1 MLSSPTPGTARILLV
16 VLVWTLT
23 SEIALGTDLRV
34 LPASARPDGE
44 VRLLRDH
51 LRPLVHAAL
60 DRRLQ
65 AYEALKTPEQ
75 IRDYQERL
83 RAEFIE
89 SLGGFPERTPLR
101 PRVVGRLTGD
111 GFRAEKLIYESRPG
125 FHVTA
130 VLYLPEAEPPYPG
143 VLVPCGHSEN
153 GKAAELYQRAAI
165 LMARNGLAV
174 LCYDPVGQGE
184 RKQILEDGAPRSE
197 PAKGRF
203 RPTEEHNLAGV
214 APILLGRNL
223 ATYRIWDGIRS
234 IDYLAGRDDVDESR
248 IGCTGNSGGGLM
260 TAYLMALDPRIAAA
274 ASSCFI
280 TTTRRKNDDP
290 GPGDAEQNI
299 YAQTAYGMD
308 HADYILMRAP
318 KPALILAAT
327 KDFVPIAGAW
337 ETYRQAKRLYTRLG
351 VAERVGLVEA
361 DEKHGFSLHLRT
373 GACRWM
379 RRWLLDRVDEVNEP
393 DFDVFSDRQLQCT
406 PQGQVLLLEGA
417 RSVFQLY
424 RAEEERLRRHRE
436 RSWQPKTDQERR
448 TQVRETAGI
457 RPLSE
462 IPPPAVQ
469 AYGTVRRTGYR
480 IEKLIL
486 QSAGGFPLPAL
497 RFVPEHSRGE
507 WTLYLN
513 GRGKQIDAGP
523 GGPIE
528 SLARGGHPVL
538 AVDLTGLGETESTA
552 WRYDPKYIGNNSAEY
567 FIAYMLG
574 RSLVGMRAEDILACA
589 RYLRV
594 AAEEAKRVNLV
605 AVGRAGIAAL
615 HAAAVEPEL
624 FGRVG
629 IRDSIDSWRRVV
641 ETDVTVDQLENTVH
655 GALRWY
661 DLGDLARLAGK
672 DRVVFDRIRTAS
684 GALLESV
691 GERGGP
697 GD

>member
-1 MLSSPTPGTARILLV
+1 MSSRRVPGTRCARTGSILL
-16 VLVWTLT
+16 LLFPCILLAKTAFG
-23 SEIALGTDLRV
+23 SELRV
-34 LPASARPDGE
+34 LPESKRPQGE

-60 DRRLQ
+60 DRRRQ

-75 IRDYQERL
+75 IRTYQERL

-101 PRVVGRLTGD
+101 PRITGRLEGD

-153 GKAAELYQRAAI
+153 GKTAELYQRAAI

-174 LCYDPVGQGE
+174 LCYDPIGQGE
-184 RKQILEDGAPRSE
+184 RKQLLQDSADRPE

-234 IDYLAGRDDVDESR
+234 IDYLAGRNDIDETR

-260 TAYLMALDPRIAAA
+260 TSYLMALDPRIVAAA
-274 ASSCFI
+274 PSCFI

-318 KPALILAAT
+318 KPTLILAAT

-337 ETYRQAKRLYTRLG
+337 ETYRQAKRLYTRMG
-351 VAERVGLVEA
+351 VAERVDLVEA

-379 RRWLLDRVDEVNEP
+379 RRWLLNRADEVTEP
-393 DFDVFSDRQLQCT
+393 EFDVFSDRQLQCT
-406 PQGQVLLLEGA
+406 PQGQVLLMEGA

-424 RAEEERLRRHRE
+424 RAEETELRSRRE
-436 RSWQPKTDQERR
+436 RAWQGMNDQEKRAK
-448 TQVRETAGI
+448 VRETAGI
-457 RPLSE
+457 RALPE
-462 IPPPAVQ
+462 IPAPAAQ
-469 AYGTVRRTGYR
+469 AAGTVRRAGYR

-486 QSAGGFPLPAL
+486 KSEGGFPLPAL
-497 RFVPEHSRGE
+497 RFLPEHSRGE
-507 WTLYLN
+507 WTLYLD
-513 GRGKQIDAGP
+513 GRGKQAGAGV

-528 SLARGGHPVL
+528 SLVRSGNPVL

-552 WRYDPKYIGNNSAEY
+552 WRYDPRHMGNNSAEY

-574 RSLVGMRAEDILACA
+574 RSLVGMRAEDLLACA
-589 RYLRV
+589 RFLSV
-594 AAEEAKRVNLV
+594 SGEDAKGVNLV
-605 AVGRAGIAAL
+605 AAGRAGVAAL
-615 HAAAVEPEL
+615 HAAAVEPQL
-624 FGRVG
+624 FRRVE

-641 ETDVTVDQLENTVH
+641 ESGITVDQLENTVH

-661 DLGDLARLAGK
+661 DLENLARLAGR
-672 DRVVFDRIRTAS
+672 DSVVFERIRDAS
-684 GALLESV
+684 GAILKS
-691 GERGGP
+691 
-697 GD
+697 D

>member
-1 MLSSPTPGTARILLV
+1 MSSSRVPGTAYLLLV
-16 VLVWTLT
+16 FLAWIMPHETVFG
-23 SEIALGTDLRV
+23 SELRV
-34 LPASARPDGE
+34 LPESERTGGE
-44 VRLLRDH
+44 VRVLRDH

-60 DRRLQ
+60 DQRLE
-65 AYEALKTPEQ
+65 AYEELKTPEQ
-75 IRDYQERL
+75 IRAYQQRL
-83 RAEFIE
+83 RAEFVR

-101 PRVVGRLTGD
+101 PRIVGRLEGD

-130 VLYLPEAEPPYPG
+130 ALYLPETAPPYPG
-143 VLVPCGHSEN
+143 VLLPCGHSGN

-174 LCYDPVGQGE
+174 LCYDPIGQGE
-184 RKQILEDGAPRSE
+184 RKQILQEGAMRSE
-197 PAKGRF
+197 TAKGRF
-203 RPTEEHNLAGV
+203 RPTVEHNLAGV
-214 APILLGRNL
+214 APILLGQNL

-234 IDYLAGRDDVDESR
+234 IDYLAGRDDIDESR

-260 TAYLMALDPRIAAA
+260 TAYLMALDERIVAA

-318 KPALILAAT
+318 KPTLILAAT

-337 ETYRQAKRLYTRLG
+337 ETFRQAKRLYTRLG
-351 VAERVGLVEA
+351 VAERVDLVEA
-361 DEKHGFSLHLRT
+361 DEEHGFSLHLRT

-379 RRWLLDRVDEVNEP
+379 RRWLLNQVDEVTEP

-417 RSVFQLY
+417 RSIFQLY
-424 RAEEERLRRHRE
+424 RAEEAKLRRDRE
-436 RSWQPKTDQERR
+436 RSWRRMTGEERR
-448 TQVRETAGI
+448 ATVREAAGI
-457 RPLSE
+457 RPTSA
-462 IPPPAVQ
+462 IPMPEAQ
-469 AYGTVRRTGYR
+469 AAGTVRRTGCR

-486 QSAGGFPLPAL
+486 KSADGFPLPAL
-497 RFVPEHSRGE
+497 LFVPQNSGGE
-507 WTLYLN
+507 RTLYLN
-513 GRGKQIDAGP
+513 GHGKQADAGP

-528 SLARGGHPVL
+528 SLVRSGHQVL

-574 RSLVGMRAEDILACA
+574 RSLVGMRAEDVLVCA
-589 RYLRV
+589 RYLN
-594 AAEEAKRVNLV
+594 AQSGEAKGVNLV
-605 AVGRAGIAAL
+605 AAGRAGVAAL
-615 HAAAVEPEL
+615 HAAAVEPQL
-624 FGRVG
+624 FRQVH
-629 IRDSIDSWRRVV
+629 IRDSIDGWRRVV
-641 ETDVTVDQLENTVH
+641 ETDLTVDQLENTVH
-655 GALRWY
+655 GALRHY
-661 DLGDLARLAGK
+661 DLEDLARLAGR
-672 DRVVFDRIRTAS
+672 DRVVFERIRDAS
-684 GALLESV
+684 GAILAS
-691 GERGGP
+691 
-697 GD
+697 D

>member
-1 MLSSPTPGTARILLV
+1 MSSRRVPGAGLILLV
-16 VLVWTLT
+16 VFLCIPPA
-23 SEIALGTDLRV
+23 EIALGSELQV
-34 LPASARPDGE
+34 LPASERTAGE

-75 IRDYQERL
+75 IQAYQQRL

-101 PRVVGRLTGD
+101 PRIVGRLTGD

-143 VLVPCGHSEN
+143 VLLPCGHSSN

-174 LCYDPVGQGE
+174 LCYDPIGQGE
-184 RKQILEDGAPRSE
+184 RKQILEDALDRSE

-203 RPTEEHNLAGV
+203 RPTVEHNLAGV

-234 IDYLAGRDDVDESR
+234 IDYLTGRDDIDESR

-260 TAYLMALDPRIAAA
+260 TSYLMALDQRIVAAA
-274 ASSCFI
+274 PSCFI

-308 HADYILMRAP
+308 HPDYVLMRAP
-318 KPALILAAT
+318 QPTLILAAT
-327 KDFVPIAGAW
+327 RDYVPIAGAW
-337 ETYRQAKRLYTRLG
+337 ETFRQAKRLYTRLG
-351 VAERVGLVEA
+351 AAERVDLVEA

-379 RRWLLDRVDEVNEP
+379 RRWLLNRAGEVNEP

-406 PQGQVLLLEGA
+406 PRGQVLLMEDA
-417 RSVFQLY
+417 RSVFQLF
-424 RAEEERLRRHRE
+424 RAEEADLR
-436 RSWQPKTDQERR
+436 SRR
-448 TQVRETAGI
+448 AQHWRRMNDAEKRVKVRDAAGI
-457 RPLSE
+457 RPVSE
-462 IPPPAVQ
+462 MPKLETQPRGVVQ
-469 AYGTVRRTGYR
+469 RTGYR
-480 IEKLIL
+480 IEKLL
-486 QSAGGFPLPAL
+486 LKSEAGFPLPAL
-497 RFVPEHSRGE
+497 RFVPENSSGQ

-513 GRGKQIDAGP
+513 GRGKQAGAGP

-528 SLARGGHPVL
+528 SLVRGGHPVL

-552 WRYDPKYIGNNSAEY
+552 WRYDPRYIGNNSAEY
-567 FIAYMLG
+567 FIGYMLG
-574 RSLVGMRAEDILACA
+574 RSLVGMRAENILACA
-589 RYLRV
+589 RYLGDQNGR
-594 AAEEAKRVNLV
+594 AAGVNLV
-605 AVGRAGIAAL
+605 GVGRAGIAAL
-615 HAAAVEPEL
+615 HAAAVEPQL
-624 FGRVG
+624 FLRVD

-641 ETDVTVDQLENTVH
+641 ESDITVDQLENTVH

-661 DLGDLARLAGK
+661 DLEDLARLAGR
-672 DRVVFDRIRTAS
+672 DRVVFERIRDAS
-684 GALLESV
+684 GAILES
-691 GERGGP
+691 
-697 GD
+697 D

>member
-1 MLSSPTPGTARILLV
+1 MSSSRAPGTARILLT
-16 VLVWTLT
+16 VLAWILPPETA
-23 SEIALGTDLRV
+23 SGTDLRV
-34 LPASARPDGE
+34 LPAAARPDGE

-101 PRVVGRLTGD
+101 PRIVGRLTGD

-125 FHVTA
+125 FYVTA

-143 VLVPCGHSEN
+143 VLLPCGHSEN

-174 LCYDPVGQGE
+174 LCYDPIGQGE
-184 RKQILEDGAPRSE
+184 RKQILRDGADRSE
-197 PAKGRF
+197 TARGRF
-203 RPTEEHNLAGV
+203 RPTVEHNLAGV
-214 APILLGRNL
+214 APILLGQNL

-318 KPALILAAT
+318 KPTLILAAT

-351 VAERVGLVEA
+351 VPERVGLVEA
-361 DEKHGFSLHLRT
+361 DEKHGFSLHLRA

-379 RRWLLDRVDEVNEP
+379 RRWLLNQVDEVTEP
-393 DFDVFSDRQLQCT
+393 AFDVFSDRQLQCT

-417 RSVFQLY
+417 KSVFRLY
-424 RAEEERLRRHRE
+424 REEEAALRSRRQ
-436 RSWQPKTDQERR
+436 RSWRRMNDEERR
-448 TQVRETAGI
+448 SQVRETAGI

-462 IPPPAVQ
+462 IPRSEVQ
-469 AYGTVRRTGYR
+469 RRGTVRRGGYR
-480 IEKLIL
+480 VEKLIL
-486 QSAGGFPLPAL
+486 KSDGGFPLPAL
-497 RFVPEHSRGE
+497 KFVSEKSSGE
-507 WTLYLN
+507 WTLYLH
-513 GRGKQIDAGP
+513 GRGKQADAGP

-528 SLARGGHPVL
+528 SLVRRGHPVL

-552 WRYDPKYIGNNSAEY
+552 WRYDPKHIGNNSAEY

-574 RSLVGMRAEDILACA
+574 RSLVGMRAEDVLVCA
-589 RYLRV
+589 RYLNGRSGNT
-594 AAEEAKRVNLV
+594 KGVNVV

-615 HAAAVEPEL
+615 HAAAVEPRL
-624 FGRVG
+624 FGRVVV
-629 IRDSIDSWRRVV
+629 RDSIESWRRVV
-641 ETDVTVDQLENTVH
+641 ESEITVDQLENTVH
-655 GALRWY
+655 GVLRRY
-661 DLGDLARLAGK
+661 DLGDLARLAGRE
-672 DRVVFDRIRTAS
+672 RVVFERIRDAS
-684 GALLESV
+684 GGIV
-691 GERGGP
+691 DWRG
-697 GD
+697 DF

>member
-1 MLSSPTPGTARILLV
+1 MASRRVPGTRCAGTGSILLV
-16 VLVWTLT
+16 LLPCILLSTT
-23 SEIALGTDLRV
+23 ASGSELRV
-34 LPASARPDGE
+34 LPESTRPGGE

-60 DRRLQ
+60 DRRLR

-75 IRDYQERL
+75 IRTYQERL

-101 PRVVGRLTGD
+101 PRIAGRLEGD

-130 VLYLPEAEPPYPG
+130 VLYLPEAKPPYPG
-143 VLVPCGHSEN
+143 VLVPCGHSEK

-184 RKQILEDGAPRSE
+184 RKQILQDGAERSE
-197 PAKGRF
+197 TAKGRF

-214 APILLGRNL
+214 APILLGQNL

-234 IDYLAGRDDVDESR
+234 IDYLAGRDDIDESR

-260 TAYLMALDPRIAAA
+260 TSYLMALDPRIAAA
-274 ASSCFI
+274 APSCFI

-299 YAQTAYGMD
+299 FAQTAYGMD
-308 HADYILMRAP
+308 HADYLLMRAP
-318 KPALILAAT
+318 KPTLILAAT

-337 ETYRQAKRLYTRLG
+337 ETYRQAKRLYTRMG

-373 GACRWM
+373 GAARWM
-379 RRWLLDRVDEVNEP
+379 RRWLLNQVDEVTEP
-393 DFDVFSDRQLQCT
+393 EFEVFSDRQLQCT
-406 PQGQVLLLEGA
+406 PQGQVLLMEDA

-424 RAEEERLRRHRE
+424 RAEETELRSRRE
-436 RSWQPKTDQERR
+436 RSWQGMNDQEQRAK
-448 TQVRETAGI
+448 VRETAGI
-457 RPLSE
+457 RTLSE
-462 IPPPAVQ
+462 IPAPAAQ
-469 AYGTVRRTGYR
+469 AAGTVQRTGYR

-486 QSAGGFPLPAL
+486 KSEGGLPLPAL
-497 RFVPEHSRGE
+497 RFVPEHSHGE

-513 GRGKQIDAGP
+513 GRGKQAGAGA

-528 SLARGGHPVL
+528 SLVRSGNPVL

-552 WRYDPKYIGNNSAEY
+552 WRYDPRYMGNNSAEY

-574 RSLVGMRAEDILACA
+574 RSLAGMRAEDVLACA
-589 RYLRV
+589 RYLRGPG
-594 AAEEAKRVNLV
+594 EDAKGVNLV
-605 AVGRAGIAAL
+605 VVGRAAVAAL
-615 HAAAVEPEL
+615 HAAAVEPQL
-624 FGRVG
+624 FRRVE

-641 ETDVTVDQLENTVH
+641 ESDITVDQLENTVH

-661 DLGDLARLAGK
+661 DLKDLARLAGPG
-672 DRVVFDRIRTAS
+672 RVVFERIRDAS
-684 GALLESV
+684 GDTLES
-691 GERGGP
+691 
-697 GD
+697 D

>member
-1 MLSSPTPGTARILLV
+1 MSSSRVPGTAYLLLAFLAWIMPHETV
-16 VLVWTLT
+16 FG
-23 SEIALGTDLRV
+23 SELRV
-34 LPASARPDGE
+34 LPEPERTGGE
-44 VRLLRDH
+44 VRMLRDH

-60 DRRLQ
+60 NQRLE
-65 AYEALKTPEQ
+65 AYEELKTPEQ
-75 IRDYQERL
+75 IHAYQQRL
-83 RAEFIE
+83 RAEFVR

-101 PRVVGRLTGD
+101 PRIVGRLEGD

-130 VLYLPEAEPPYPG
+130 ALYLPAAEPPYPG
-143 VLVPCGHSEN
+143 VLLPCGHSEN

-174 LCYDPVGQGE
+174 LCYDPIGQGE
-184 RKQILEDGAPRSE
+184 RKQILQEGAERSE
-197 PAKGRF
+197 TAKGRF
-203 RPTEEHNLAGV
+203 RPTGEHNLAAV
-214 APILLGRNL
+214 APILLGQNL

-234 IDYLAGRDDVDESR
+234 LDYLAGRDDIDESR

-260 TAYLMALDPRIAAA
+260 TAYLMALDERIVAA

-299 YAQTAYGMD
+299 FAQTAYGMD

-318 KPALILAAT
+318 KPTLILSAT
-327 KDFVPIAGAW
+327 RDFVPIAGAW
-337 ETYRQAKRLYTRLG
+337 ETFRQAKRLYTRLG
-351 VAERVGLVEA
+351 VPERVDLVEA
-361 DEKHGFSLHLRT
+361 DEEHGFSLHLRT

-379 RRWLLDRVDEVNEP
+379 RRWLLNQVDEVTEP
-393 DFDVFSDRQLQCT
+393 EFDVFSDRQLQCT
-406 PQGQVLLLEGA
+406 SQGQVLLLEGA

-424 RAEEERLRRHRE
+424 RAEESRLRRGRE
-436 RSWQPKTDQERR
+436 RSWRRMTGEERR
-448 TQVRETAGI
+448 ATVRDAAGI
-457 RPLSE
+457 RPASA
-462 IPPPAVQ
+462 IPMPEVQ
-469 AYGTVRRTGYR
+469 AAGTVRRTGYR

-486 QSAGGFPLPAL
+486 KFNGGFPLPAL
-497 RFVPEHSRGE
+497 KFVPEESGGE
-507 WTLYLN
+507 STLYLH
-513 GRGKQIDAGP
+513 GQGKQADAGP

-528 SLARGGHPVL
+528 SLVRSGHQVL

-574 RSLVGMRAEDILACA
+574 RSLVGLRAEDVLVCA
-589 RYLRV
+589 RYLNGRRGG
-594 AAEEAKRVNLV
+594 AKGVNLV

-615 HAAAVEPEL
+615 HAAAVEPQL
-624 FGRVG
+624 FRQIE

-641 ETDVTVDQLENTVH
+641 ESDITVDQLENTVH

-661 DLGDLARLAGK
+661 DLEDLARLAGR
-672 DRVVFDRIRTAS
+672 DRVVFERIRDAAGAIVES
-684 GALLESV
+684 G
-691 GERGGP
+691 RR
-697 GD
+697 

>member
-1 MLSSPTPGTARILLV
+1 MSSSPAPGTARMLLIVLAWILPP
-16 VLVWTLT
+16 
-23 SEIALGTDLRV
+23 EIALGTDLRV
-34 LPASARPDGE
+34 LPAPARPEGE

-75 IRDYQERL
+75 IRGYQERL

-174 LCYDPVGQGE
+174 LCYDPIGQGE
-184 RKQILEDGAPRSE
+184 RKQILQDGADRSE
-197 PAKGRF
+197 TAKGRF
-203 RPTEEHNLAGV
+203 RPTVEHNLAGV

-234 IDYLAGRDDVDESR
+234 IDYLAGREEVDESR

-260 TAYLMALDPRIAAA
+260 TAYLMALDQRIVAA

-318 KPALILAAT
+318 KPTLILAAT

-379 RRWLLDRVDEVNEP
+379 RRWLLNRVDEVTEP
-393 DFDVFSDRQLQCT
+393 GFDVFSDRQLQCT

-424 RAEEERLRRHRE
+424 RDEEERLRRHRE
-436 RSWQPKTDQERR
+436 RSSQQMTGKERR
-448 TQVRETAGI
+448 TKVRETAGI

-469 AYGTVRRTGYR
+469 AVGTVQRTGYR

-486 QSAGGFPLPAL
+486 QSADGFPLPAL
-497 RFVPEHSRGE
+497 RFVPEDFGGE
-507 WTLYLN
+507 STLYLH
-513 GRGKQIDAGP
+513 GQGKQADADP

-528 SLARGGHPVL
+528 SLVRGGQTVL

-574 RSLVGMRAEDILACA
+574 RSIVGMRAEDLLACA
-589 RYLRV
+589 RYLHV
-594 AAEEAKRVNLV
+594 STGEAKPVNLV

-615 HAAAVEPEL
+615 HAAAVEPQL
-624 FGRVG
+624 FHRVE

-641 ETDVTVDQLENTVH
+641 ESDITVDQLENTVH

-661 DLGDLARLAGK
+661 DLEDLARLAGK
-672 DRVVFDRIRTAS
+672 DRVVFERIRDAS
-684 GALLESV
+684 GAILES
-691 GERGGP
+691 E
-697 GD
+697 

>member
-1 MLSSPTPGTARILLV
+1 M
-16 VLVWTLT
+16 
-23 SEIALGTDLRV
+23 
-34 LPASARPDGE
+34 
-44 VRLLRDH
+44 LRDH

-83 RAEFIE
+83 RAEFME

-101 PRVVGRLTGD
+101 PRIVGRLEGD

-165 LMARNGLAV
+165 LIARNGLAV

-184 RKQILEDGAPRSE
+184 RKQILEDGADRSE
-197 PAKGRF
+197 TAKGRF

-223 ATYRIWDGIRS
+223 ASYRIWDGIRS

-260 TAYLMALDPRIAAA
+260 TAYLMALDERIVAA

-318 KPALILAAT
+318 KPTLILAAT

-351 VAERVGLVEA
+351 VPERVGLVEA

-379 RRWLLDRVDEVNEP
+379 RRWLLNRVDEVTEP

-417 RSVFQLY
+417 KSVFQLY
-424 RAEEERLRRHRE
+424 RGEEAVLRSRRMRSWRRMNDEER
-436 RSWQPKTDQERR
+436 KAK
-448 TQVRETAGI
+448 VRETAGI
-457 RPLSE
+457 RPLPE
-462 IPPPAVQ
+462 IPEPEAEPM
-469 AYGTVRRTGYR
+469 GTVRRSGYV

-486 QSAGGFPLPAL
+486 RSDGGFPLPAL
-497 RFVPEHSRGE
+497 RFIPENRRGE

-513 GRGKQIDAGP
+513 GRGKQADAGP

-528 SLARGGHPVL
+528 SLARKGHPVL

-552 WRYDPKYIGNNSAEY
+552 WRYDPEYIGNNSAEY

-574 RSLVGMRAEDILACA
+574 RSLVGLRAEDVLVCA
-589 RYLRV
+589 RYLKAQGGR
-594 AAEEAKRVNLV
+594 AKGVNLV

-615 HAAAVEPEL
+615 HAAAAEPQL
-624 FGRVG
+624 FRRVD

-641 ETDVTVDQLENTVH
+641 ESDITVDQLENTVH
-655 GALRWY
+655 GALRRY
-661 DLGDLARLAGK
+661 DLGDLARLAGS
-672 DRVVFDRIRTAS
+672 DRVVFERIRDAS
-684 GALLESV
+684 GAIVES
-691 GERGGP
+691 
-697 GD
+697 D

>member
-1 MLSSPTPGTARILLV
+1 MSSSRAPGTARILIT
-16 VLVWTLT
+16 VLAWILPP
-23 SEIALGTDLRV
+23 EIASGTGLRV
-34 LPASARPDGE
+34 LPAAARPDGE

-65 AYEALKTPEQ
+65 AYEALKTAEQ

-101 PRVVGRLTGD
+101 PRIVGRLTGD

-125 FHVTA
+125 FYVTA

-143 VLVPCGHSEN
+143 VLLPCGHSEN

-174 LCYDPVGQGE
+174 LCYDPIGQGE
-184 RKQILEDGAPRSE
+184 RKQILRDGADRSE
-197 PAKGRF
+197 TARGRF
-203 RPTEEHNLAGV
+203 RPTVEHNLAGV
-214 APILLGRNL
+214 APILLGQNL

-260 TAYLMALDPRIAAA
+260 TAYLMALDERIVAA

-318 KPALILAAT
+318 KPTLILAAT
-327 KDFVPIAGAW
+327 RDFVPIAGAW

-351 VAERVGLVEA
+351 VPERIGLVEA
-361 DEKHGFSLHLRT
+361 DEKHGFSVHLRT

-379 RRWLLDRVDEVNEP
+379 RRWLLNRVDEVTEP
-393 DFDVFSDRQLQCT
+393 DFDVFSDRQIQCT

-417 RSVFQLY
+417 KSVFQLY
-424 RAEEERLRRHRE
+424 RAEEEEVRSRRRQ
-436 RSWQPKTDQERR
+436 SWQRMNDAERR
-448 TQVRETAGI
+448 AVVRETAGV
-457 RPLSE
+457 RPVSE
-462 IPPPAVQ
+462 IPKPDPQ
-469 AYGTVRRTGYR
+469 PRGTVQRTGYR
-480 IEKLIL
+480 IEKLVL
-486 QSAGGFPLPAL
+486 SSDGGFPLPAL
-497 RFVPEHSRGE
+497 KFVPEESAGE
-507 WTLYLN
+507 WTLYLH
-513 GRGKQIDAGP
+513 GQGKQADADN

-528 SLARGGHPVL
+528 SLVRKGHPVL

-552 WRYDPKYIGNNSAEY
+552 WRYDPEYIGNNSAEY

-574 RSLVGMRAEDILACA
+574 RSLVGMRAEDVLACA
-589 RYLRV
+589 RDLNHRNG
-594 AAEEAKRVNLV
+594 EAKAVNII
-605 AVGRAGIAAL
+605 AVGRAGVAAL
-615 HAAAVEPEL
+615 HAAAVEPQL
-624 FGRVG
+624 FRRVE

-641 ETDVTVDQLENTVH
+641 ESDLTVDQLENTVH
-655 GALRWY
+655 GALRRY
-661 DLGDLARLAGK
+661 DLGDLARLAGS
-672 DRVVFDRIRTAS
+672 DRVVFERIRDAS
-684 GALLESV
+684 GVIVES
-691 GERGGP
+691 
-697 GD
+697 D